1 MLIYQRVPL
10 HPQKMRKQITIYI
23 YIYNIYIYNIYKLP
37 LNFILRFWCSI
48 FLGVA
53 GGQSGGNM
61 RKPCILLL
69 LESIF
74 RTYMHMSRAWFKTQ
88 DLSTRRF
95 WDMVMFIR
103 RVSSPPIGTKSR
115 LTRAAR
121 RWPWNK
127 NWPISEAKRLALW
140 GGPRLQGA
148 QTMGTNLEH
157 WTSGFRDFVHNFL
170 GFQSY

>member
-1 MLIYQRVPL
+1 MIEYVCIQICTDMDIDRYGMIWISICRYRRCSVLQHCLARLAPQQLRCSQGSSGEVLWLGGGNRDCRGCRFRHTHNHIPL
-10 HPQKMRKQITIYI
+10 PPKKMRKQITIYC
-23 YIYNIYIYNIYKLP
+23 NMYKLP
-37 LNFILRFWCSI
+37 LNFIVRFWFSI

-74 RTYMHMSRAWFKTQ
+74 RTYMHISRAWFKTQ

-103 RVSSPPIGTKSR
+103 RV
-115 LTRAAR
+115 AH
-121 RWPWNK
+121 
-127 NWPISEAKRLALW
+127 
-140 GGPRLQGA
+140 Q
-148 QTMGTNLEH
+148 
-157 WTSGFRDFVHNFL
+157 
-170 GFQSY
+170 